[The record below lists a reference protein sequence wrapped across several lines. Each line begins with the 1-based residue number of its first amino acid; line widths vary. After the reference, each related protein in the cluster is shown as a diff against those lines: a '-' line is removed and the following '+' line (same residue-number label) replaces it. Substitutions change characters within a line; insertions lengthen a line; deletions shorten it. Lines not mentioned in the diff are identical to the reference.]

1 MKTKRWLSLLLC
13 MLLCVGLMPTIAFAA
28 SGTPLTS
35 TDSELNSGEYYL
47 DQNIEMVNNLTV
59 PNGAVVTLD
68 LNGCTLKGN
77 GNGSVISVEG
87 TLILKDTSESGNG
100 MVTGGNAEHGGGI
113 YVGAEGSVTMN
124 GGKISENKA
133 SNWGGGVYIKDRKGS
148 FILNGGEISNN
159 TAQVGAGVYM
169 DQYTKFNM
177 RGGSVSNNTAS
188 IRGGG
193 FYVSISSNLQMS
205 NGEISYNKASASDGG
220 GVYMLN
226 AYFTMSNTARISNNK
241 AGGHAGGV
249 YVPGSADFIMNG
261 GEISGNTTERGQ
273 GGGVYVN
280 LNNNNC
286 HIVLNNAKITDNK
299 TGGQGGGVYVFLGYI
314 EMSGKVIISN
324 NSQTDGTVNNL
335 YAGGLPDKCAF
346 TGDLTENSKI
356 GYKTT
361 QFYLPA
367 AGKAIQISA
376 AESDTEYY
384 KTAAQYFVSDEGYGI
399 RASENGSYLEMYHG
413 HQHSWETAWNYT
425 ETNHWHEC
433 TASGCTIT
441 DNSQKDGYAA
451 HSYNREVVSDT
462 YKASDANC
470 TEPAKYYF
478 SCVCGAKG
486 TATFENGSANGHT
499 WSSWEKSENDT
510 HTRTCS
516 ICNGKETQNCS
527 GGTATCM
534 VPAVCEVCGQPYGEK
549 NPNNHTGTEA
559 WITTET
565 THTKVYSCCQAVIET
580 ETAHIW
586 ENGVCSE
593 CGYEC
598 QHSGGEATCANKA
611 VCDICGE
618 EYGEVNAS
626 NHTNLVKTEAKPAT
640 HMTEGNIEYWYCD
653 GCKKYFSDEAGTK
666 EITLADTV
674 IPKLTGQT
682 NESQMDESNTASTAV
697 SNEEMQQNS
706 MQMDRK
712 TSVKATGKSL
722 KVRWKKVDGADGYD
736 IYAALCGDKFEG
748 IVKSV
753 EGDAKSVTIKKI
765 AGKTLKTKQSY
776 KVKVKAYRM
785 VDGKKVY
792 IANGRTLHVVF
803 GSNAEYTNAGKV
815 RVNKKNYTLKE
826 GKTAKIRASIVKQD
840 KTKKLL
846 SKGHG
851 AKLTY
856 VSTDTAVAKVSK
868 NGKIT
873 AKKKGRCTIYVYAL
887 NGKCTKMKV
896 TVR

>member
-35 TDSELNSGEYYL
+35 TGGELTSGEYYL
-47 DQNIEMVNNLTV
+47 DQNIELVNNLTV
-59 PNGAVVTLD
+59 PTGAVVTLD

-87 TLILKDTSESGNG
+87 TLILEDTSELGNG
-100 MVTGGNAEHGGGI
+100 MVTGGNAEYGGGI
-113 YVGAEGSVTMN
+113 YVGTNGSVTMN

-133 SNWGGGVYIKDRKGS
+133 SNRGGGVYIENRNGS
-148 FILNGGEISNN
+148 FTLN
-159 TAQVGAGVYM
+159 
-169 DQYTKFNM
+169 D
-177 RGGSVSNNTAS
+177 
-188 IRGGG
+188 
-193 FYVSISSNLQMS
+193 
-205 NGEISYNKASASDGG
+205 GEISYNTAPRGG
-220 GVYMLN
+220 GVEIDIYAEFKMN
-226 AYFTMSNTARISNNK
+226 DGKISHNK
-241 AGGHAGGV
+241 GTTRAGGV
-249 YVPGSADFIMNG
+249 SILTSAEMTMNG
-261 GEISGNTTERGQ
+261 GEISYNEAKEAAGVYVLAGYFTMKKDTRISNNIATSNGGGIYTSNNASLYIYGGEVSENSADSFGGGIYAMSLSSNLTLQDVIIINNKAGIQ
-273 GGGVYVN
+273 GGGVYASKQ
-280 LNNNNC
+280 
-286 HIVLNNAKITDNK
+286 AK
-299 TGGQGGGVYVFLGYI
+299 
-314 EMSGKVIISN
+314 MSGKIIIDRN
-324 NSQTDGTVNNL
+324 TDTNENADNFFAVGTPSSKCIL
-335 YAGGLPDKCAF
+335 AGEIAEG
-346 TGDLTENSKI
+346 SRI
-356 GYKTT
+356 GYKTGSSYRPAVDDAT
-361 QFYLPA
+361 QIT
-367 AGKAIQISA
+367 KA
-376 AESDTEYY
+376 ETGTEYY

-399 RASENGSYLEMYHG
+399 RASENGSYLEMYHV
-413 HQHSWETAWNYT
+413 HQHSWETAWSYT

-748 IVKSV
+748 VVKSV
-753 EGDAKSVTIKKI
+753 DGDAKSVTIKKI
-765 AGKTLKTKQSY
+765 AGKTLKAKQSY

-826 GKTAKIRASIVKQD
+826 PNTSKIRTSIVKQD

-887 NGKCTKMKV
+887 NGKCAKIKV